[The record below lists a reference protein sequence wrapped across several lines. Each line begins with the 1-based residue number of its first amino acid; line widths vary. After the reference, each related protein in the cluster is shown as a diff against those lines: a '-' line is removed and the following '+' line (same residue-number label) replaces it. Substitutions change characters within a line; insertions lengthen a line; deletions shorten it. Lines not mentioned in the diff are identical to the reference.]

1 MNPLEPMPERQ
12 SRADMIAMVS
22 STVGSSG
29 CAIEE
34 RRARGDDERS
44 SGCRDSVPYRFSVIA
59 AADGPQE
66 LLWRRN
72 HLVCTCPKK
81 VGACRPSSRLG
92 GLSYEMYRYCWIAAH
107 LEQYGNRLP
116 NLPLCPVLDF
126 FAYIR
131 PLDGEGNEPAIPTC
145 NRVFRSRAVDA

>member
-1 MNPLEPMPERQ
+1 MPERQ
-12 SRADMIAMVS
+12 SRADVIAIVS

-44 SGCRDSVPYRFSVIA
+44 SGGRDSIPYRFSVIA

-72 HLVCTCPKK
+72 HLVRVQRKL
-81 VGACRPSSRLG
+81 RL
-92 GLSYEMYRYCWIAAH
+92 
-107 LEQYGNRLP
+107 
-116 NLPLCPVLDF
+116 
-126 FAYIR
+126 
-131 PLDGEGNEPAIPTC
+131 
-145 NRVFRSRAVDA
+145 VDLV